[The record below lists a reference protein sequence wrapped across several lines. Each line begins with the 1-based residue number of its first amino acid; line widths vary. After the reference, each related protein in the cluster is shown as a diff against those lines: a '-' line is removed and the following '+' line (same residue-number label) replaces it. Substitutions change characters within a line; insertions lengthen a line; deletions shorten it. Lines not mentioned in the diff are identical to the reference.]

1 MTRPPDPRRD
11 LEERRNERI
20 RRVRAERGA
29 PANSRRTFQP
39 VVLLA
44 WFAGVIALVGVLLFL
59 GFLAF
64 APRLMVW
71 IEDHPGSIEQ
81 GIVRDFVQWYR
92 PQALADEPAS
102 DDGGRVSITIE
113 GGATDSEIGEQLA
126 AEGIIGSR
134 LAFQWAVIQAGR
146 EGELQAGTYDLSAS
160 LRPSEIV
167 AALYSEGGGPETEIT
182 IQEGWRL
189 EEIVGYLG
197 SSNLTMNL
205 EQFASLATDP
215 PPDVIRDHPFL
226 ADLPAGRTL
235 EGYLAPNTYRVFQNA
250 SAREV
255 LDVLLNSFGEN
266 LTDNMFNGF
275 RRHGLTLDDAVNLA
289 SIVEREAVLDDERR
303 LIAGVYLNRL
313 NHPEAE
319 TVGLLNA
326 DPTLQYGLATAEFG
340 ESAVGDWGIIEWW
353 DQLPAGGADVQLPEN
368 LAGYQTYLSKGL
380 PPTPIA
386 APRTATL
393 QAVARADTAS
403 GYFYF
408 VAGCPGGERDGSH
421 YFARTYAEH
430 QANIAQANAECAGA

>member
-1 MTRPPDPRRD
+1 MTRPSDPRRD

-29 PANSRRTFQP
+29 PTSRRRTFQP

-44 WFAGVIALVGVLLFL
+44 WFAGVIALAGVLLFL

-71 IEDHPGSIEQ
+71 IEDHPGAIEQ
-81 GIVRDFVQWYR
+81 GIVRDFVQWYQ
-92 PQALADEPAS
+92 PEALADEPANT
-102 DDGGRVSITIE
+102 DGGRVTITIE

-126 AEGIIGSR
+126 SEGIINSR
-134 LAFQWAVIQAGR
+134 LAFQWAVLQAGR
-146 EGELQAGTYDLSAS
+146 SGSLQAGTFDLSSS

-197 SSNLTMNL
+197 TTKLTMNL
-205 EQFASLATDP
+205 EQFAALATDP
-215 PPDVIRDHPFL
+215 PPAVIRDHPFL
-226 ADLPAGRTL
+226 ADLPAGRSL
-235 EGYLAPNTYRVFQNA
+235 EGYLAPNTYRVFVNA
-250 SAREV
+250 SARDV
-255 LDVLLNSFGEN
+255 LDLLLNGFGDN
-266 LTDNMFNGF
+266 LTDRMLRGF
-275 RRHGLTLDDAVNLA
+275 RRQALSLDEAVNLA
-289 SIVEREAVLDDERR
+289 SIVEREVVLDDERE

-326 DPTLQYGLATAEFG
+326 DPTLQYGLATAQYG
-340 ESAVGDWGIIEWW
+340 GSPVDDWGTIEWW
-353 DQLPAGGADVQLPEN
+353 AQLPAGGADVQLPEE
-368 LAGYQTYLSKGL
+368 LAGYQTYLNQGL

-393 QAVARADTAS
+393 QAVAQADTAS

-408 VAGCPGGERDGSH
+408 VAACPNGERDGSH

-430 QANIAQANAECAGA
+430 QANIAQANAECG